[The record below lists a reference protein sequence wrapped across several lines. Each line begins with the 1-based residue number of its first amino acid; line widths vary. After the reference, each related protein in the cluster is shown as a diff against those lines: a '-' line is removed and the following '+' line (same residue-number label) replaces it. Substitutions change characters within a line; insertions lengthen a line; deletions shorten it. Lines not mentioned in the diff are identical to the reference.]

1 MLLRARSVSY
11 VDVGTLFPV
20 CSERSIFIVHS
31 FSKEDVNFL
40 ELLGRCRSSF
50 GHDSKQCQGVKRLAH
65 DSV

>member
-20 CSERSIFIVHS
+20 CSKRSTFIVHS

-40 ELLGRCRSSF
+40 ELF